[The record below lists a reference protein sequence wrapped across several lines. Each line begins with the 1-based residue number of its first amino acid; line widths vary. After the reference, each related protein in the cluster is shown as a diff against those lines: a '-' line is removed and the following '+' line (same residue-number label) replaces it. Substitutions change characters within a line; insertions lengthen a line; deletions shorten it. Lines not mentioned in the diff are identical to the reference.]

1 MVGTKVHLFPVI
13 PSLTRETQLYTQ
25 RRSAAEA
32 PDNFRF
38 TVGDVID
45 FIVDEGY
52 VMIMGTY
59 PDDETASADGVQLD
73 EVYELTADNIWA
85 LPEGVLKRCKV

>member
-1 MVGTKVHLFPVI
+1 MLGLKVHLFPVI

-25 RRSAAEA
+25 RRSSAEA

-45 FIVDEGY
+45 FLVSEGY
-52 VMIMGTY
+52 VMIKGTY
-59 PDDETASADGVQLD
+59 PDDETASAAGVQYD
-73 EVYELTADNIWA
+73 EVYELTEGNIWM
-85 LPEGVLKRCKV
+85 LPEGTLKRCKV